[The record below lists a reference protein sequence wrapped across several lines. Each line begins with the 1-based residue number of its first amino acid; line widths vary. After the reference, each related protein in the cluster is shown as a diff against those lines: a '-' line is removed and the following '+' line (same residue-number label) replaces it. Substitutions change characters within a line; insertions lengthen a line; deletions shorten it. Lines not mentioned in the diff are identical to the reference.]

1 MSGANLEKKL
11 TFVLD
16 DSSLL
21 EDDENSHD
29 LPDFLRLATALALRK
44 RFIAKLTLS
53 ALLIGSVAAFLLPNR
68 YTATV
73 KILPPQQTQSSAAAL
88 LTSLSGSGIGSLAS
102 AAGKDLGIKNP
113 NDLYVG
119 MLKTRPIA
127 DALIQRFD
135 LQTEYKSKDMTAAR
149 AELADQ
155 TSIVSGKEG
164 FITVSVVD
172 KQKKRAAEIA
182 NGYIQELRN
191 MTQRL
196 ALTEASQQRL
206 FYEQQLKQAKDELA
220 NAEIDLK
227 LAQQKSGVIQLDAQ
241 AKSIIEEIG
250 QARALIAAK
259 RVEVQSL
266 RSFATDGNPD
276 VQLAQHE
283 LSAMQAELSRLEKQS
298 GAPDSYEVAL
308 KDVPAAGVEYVR
320 KMRELKYRETLYELL
335 AKQYEMARLDEAKT
349 AAVIQ
354 VVEPATEPDRK
365 SSPQRTLFVL
375 LSAMAGC
382 FVACLLVLA
391 QTWRERVNAD
401 PQRSQQLAAFRIAV
415 MGK

>member
-1 MSGANLEKKL
+1 SGANLEKKL

-21 EDDENSHD
+21 EDDENAHD

-119 MLKTRPIA
+119 MLKTRPVA

-135 LQTEYKSKDMTAAR
+135 LRTEYKSKDMTAAR

-164 FITVSVVD
+164 FISVSVVD

-182 NGYIQELRN
+182 NSYIQELRN

-308 KDVPAAGVEYVR
+308 KDVPAAAVEYVR